1 MLLMGLVP
9 SLPSLPMKVYCVTYG
24 RPQCVACVEAEARCD
39 KEEKRR
45 LIKSCPKKT
54 YVQTDLEFSESME
67 KLMVLAMAVEA
78 DLRGSALGYFV
89 ALRIEPKIAPKFL
102 QEISDI
108 RAAWETTVSEMG
120 IDPEIMKLAGPP
132 TSPILELI
140 DGLVPAPDRKKAEK
154 MAADMRKI
162 IS

>member
-1 MLLMGLVP
+1 MNKIA
-9 SLPSLPMKVYCVTYG
+9 SSVYENLTP
-24 RPQCVACVEAEARCD
+24 RQRIVACVEAEARCD

-67 KLMVLAMAVEA
+67 KLMVLAMAIEC
-78 DLRGSALGYFV
+78 DLRGSALGYFA

-108 RAAWETTVSEMG
+108 RAAWKTTVSKIG
-120 IDPEIMKLAGPP
+120 VNPKSMKLAGPP
-132 TSPILELI
+132 ASPILEMI
-140 DGLVPAPDRKKAEK
+140 DDLVPAPDRKKADEL
-154 MAADMRKI
+154 AADMRAI
-162 IS
+162 IE

>member
-1 MLLMGLVP
+1 MTNIAA
-9 SLPSLPMKVYCVTYG
+9 SVYENLTP
-24 RPQCVACVEAEARCD
+24 RQRIVACVEAEARCD

-89 ALRIEPKIAPKFL
+89 ALRIEPKIAPNFL

-120 IDPEIMKLAGPP
+120 INPDSMHKAGPP
-132 TSPILELI
+132 PSPILEMI
-140 DGLVPAPDRKKAEK
+140 DGLVPAPDRKKSKEL
-154 MAADMRKI
+154 AAGMRAI
-162 IS
+162 IK

>member
-1 MLLMGLVP
+1 MNKIA
-9 SLPSLPMKVYCVTYG
+9 SHVYKDLTA
-24 RPQCVACVEAEARCD
+24 RQRIIASIEAAARGD
-39 KEEKRR
+39 ETEKRR

-67 KLMVLAMAVEA
+67 NLMVLAMAIEC
-78 DLRGSALGYFV
+78 DLRECGLGFFA

-108 RAAWETTVSEMG
+108 RAAWKSTVSEMG
-120 IDPEIMKLAGPP
+120 IDLKAMKKAGPP
-132 TSPILELI
+132 ASPILEMI

-162 IS
+162 VSW

>member
-1 MLLMGLVP
+1 MNKIA
-9 SLPSLPMKVYCVTYG
+9 SQVYINLKP
-24 RPQCVACVEAEARCD
+24 RERIIASIEAAARGD
-39 KEEKRR
+39 ETERRR

-67 KLMVLAMAVEA
+67 NLMVLAMAIEC

-89 ALRIEPKIAPKFL
+89 ALRIEPKIAANFL

-108 RAAWETTVSEMG
+108 RAAWKITISAMG
-120 IDPEIMKLAGPP
+120 IDPKSMQKAGPP
-132 TSPILELI
+132 AGPILEMI

-154 MAADMRKI
+154 LAANMSKI
-162 IS
+162 ISW